1 MSRDS
6 IFNPEGGQTEH
17 SGSTFMGPQADNI
30 SQMPPDVVDGE
41 VSEDEAKDLEK
52 LAESADQSDAQRLED
67 FADGKTN
74 PDAER

>member
-52 LAESADQSDAQRLED
+52 LAESADQSDAQRLASE
-67 FADGKTN
+67 AIATRQ
-74 PDAER
+74 PQVV